1 MSSRVFPRFFSSK
14 YWKRNT
20 WIRSETK
27 VTDVIKRVGKLKW
40 VWVGHVARRT
50 DEKCTVEILYWYLR
64 SIARP
69 WGRPL
74 IRWADAL
81 KGPNPCNGLTDAQND
96 HDDDEV
102 K

>member
-1 MSSRVFPRFFSSK
+1 M
-14 YWKRNT
+14 
-20 WIRSETK
+20 
-27 VTDVIKRVGKLKW
+27 KW

-50 DEKCTVEILYWYLR
+50 DEKCTVEILYWYLH

-69 WGRPL
+69 WGCPL